1 MILGINAGKKK
12 TGLVFSCDFTALPF
26 TDLTCRHAISNT
38 GVTCVGG
45 KAAGFSGES
54 AGLTVSAT
62 PKDFSLSGDFEISV
76 TVNATSAGI
85 TSTDKSI
92 FKVDQTVAESS
103 EYLEL
108 YRHRHGYLVVVG
120 SGTISTFGTYN
131 LPMDTDVILTV
142 RRVGSTLSLLA
153 NGVSKGSTTFIGVI
167 KGRQLRIGGY
177 VLGGYSIQWYG
188 TIDDF
193 TWTNS

>member
-1 MILGINAGKKK
+1 MILGVNAGKKK
-12 TGLVFSCDFTALPF
+12 IGLVFSCDFTALPF
-26 TDLTCRHAISNT
+26 TDLTGRHAISNT

-45 KAAGFSGES
+45 KAAGFSSTS
-54 AGLTVSAT
+54 AGLVVSAT

-85 TSTDKSI
+85 TSTDKSV
-92 FKVDQTVAESS
+92 FRVDQVVADSS
-103 EYLEL
+103 GYLEL
-108 YRHRHGYLVVVG
+108 YRHRDGHLVVVG
-120 SGTISTFGTYN
+120 SGTISTVSTYN

-153 NGVSKGSTTFIGVI
+153 DGVSKGSTTFLGVI

-177 VLGGYSIQWYG
+177 SAGGYSTQWYG